1 MGARMALRWKCK
13 TQASEAKGYELLCLA
28 AEQLRGAKKAPF
40 TVECTIS
47 EVKGGGGSKPK
58 QIMSEIHFSD
68 RRDIAFLIL
77 GTVGQVVTTSTNLA
91 GKGGLL
97 EKMGIQPAANFR
109 RGIRF
114 EGLKFA
120 AGDFLLSVAQAS
132 NLGGSKQFMG
142 VVAEV
147 EYIPVCS
154 IAMAKPILEEFLN
167 ILASSM
173 RKLDGYVEGTFYK
186 IPDQFSHFKLCDQF
200 SHEHAA
206 VQYILL
212 CKALSK

>member
-1 MGARMALRWKCK
+1 M
-13 TQASEAKGYELLCLA
+13 
-28 AEQLRGAKKAPF
+28 
-40 TVECTIS
+40 
-47 EVKGGGGSKPK
+47 
-58 QIMSEIHFSD
+58 
-68 RRDIAFLIL
+68 
-77 GTVGQVVTTSTNLA
+77 TTSTNLA

-154 IAMAKPILEEFLN
+154 IAMAKPILEVCLFPNTIQGSDMYEPIACFPHTL
-167 ILASSM
+167 I
-173 RKLDGYVEGTFYK
+173 
-186 IPDQFSHFKLCDQF
+186 C
-200 SHEHAA
+200 
-206 VQYILL
+206 
-212 CKALSK
+212 